1 MWYPFL
7 VYILWTIP
15 FGAMA
20 DTGDCKLKIPTEN
33 MLFGV
38 SVNAGAVFIG
48 ILLRRYGKK
57 CFRTCMQMVCS
68 AATGLFL
75 VLGFF
80 VVLGRANETV
90 LTPLKIFLGCC
101 CQPVGGLLGF
111 FISKMC
117 GRTNR
122 IAFTIAFETGI
133 QNFTLPLAILAL
145 SFHPDSPFLPEMLS
159 TPLLANASYLLW
171 SALMTIICRMIAAKY
186 SQEERGE
193 AGARAQEVDI
203 ASHVG
208 TVDLPRLD
216 VELAVQPAVKQAEG
230 SAKVLVVPT

>member
-1 MWYPFL
+1 
-7 VYILWTIP
+7 
-15 FGAMA
+15 
-20 DTGDCKLKIPTEN
+20 
-33 MLFGV
+33 
-38 SVNAGAVFIG
+38 
-48 ILLRRYGKK
+48 
-57 CFRTCMQMVCS
+57 MQMVCS

-80 VVLGRANETV
+80 VMWKRANETV

-159 TPLLANASYLLW
+159 APLLANASSLLW
-171 SALMTIICRMIAAKY
+171 SALMTIICRMIAGKD
-186 SQEERGE
+186 SQEARGE
-193 AGARAQEVDI
+193 GGAGAQDVGLS
-203 ASHVG
+203 ASNVG
-208 TVDLPRLD
+208 TADLPRLD
-216 VELAVQPAVKQAEG
+216 VERAVQLAVPQAEK
-230 SAKVLVVPT
+230 SAEVPVVRT